1 MAGVVEEEI
10 EEDAEDM
17 GAEEDLGE
25 EEEEEEVEGEDLA
38 VVEEEG
44 AEEEEEVHSYIKLPR
59 LSQRNKIFRKSPS
72 LVFILEQT
80 GQCLY
85 LVLTEPFIVVPYL
98 ILMYNSLGNEN
109 FICSKDEEYLTFRV
123 AFMS

>member
-10 EEDAEDM
+10 EEE
-17 GAEEDLGE
+17 EEDLGAE
-25 EEEEEEVEGEDLA
+25 EVEEEEEEVEGEDLA

-44 AEEEEEVHSYIKLPR
+44 AEEEEVHSYIRLSR

>member
-10 EEDAEDM
+10 EEDEEDL
-17 GAEEDLGE
+17 GAEEDLG

-44 AEEEEEVHSYIKLPR
+44 AEEEEVHSYIRLPR
-59 LSQRNKIFRKSPS
+59 LSQRNEIFRKSPS

-80 GQCLY
+80 WQCLY

-98 ILMYNSLGNEN
+98 ILMYNSFGNEN

>member
-1 MAGVVEEEI
+1 MVGVVEEEI
-10 EEDAEDM
+10 EE
-17 GAEEDLGE
+17 GEEDLGAEEVE

-38 VVEEEG
+38 AVEEEG
-44 AEEEEEVHSYIKLPR
+44 VEEEEEVHSYIRLPR

-98 ILMYNSLGNEN
+98 ILMYNLRSLGNEN
-109 FICSKDEEYLTFRV
+109 FTCLKDEEYLIF
-123 AFMS
+123 